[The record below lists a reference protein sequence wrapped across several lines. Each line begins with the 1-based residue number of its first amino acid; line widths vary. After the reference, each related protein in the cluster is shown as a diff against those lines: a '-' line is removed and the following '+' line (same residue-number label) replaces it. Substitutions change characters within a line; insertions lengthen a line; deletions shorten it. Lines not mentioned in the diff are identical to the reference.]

1 MSKDRER
8 GNERMNALVSFGRDS
23 VLLPRM
29 HADAYI
35 LRHID
40 DKRAFLLSHDQ
51 CGSIPKH
58 A

>member
-1 MSKDRER
+1 MSKDRGR

-23 VLLPRM
+23 VLPRM